1 MLSKKRLY
9 IHLLQSIIS
18 LEAAVSTPGTPSW
31 FRVLCLKAM
40 GIKVKDSIWVSE
52 NTWFVNPEKLTLGRE
67 VCIGEAS
74 RIICHAPISIG
85 DQFLGAAGL
94 YIDSGSHDVN
104 TLLPS
109 SAPITIGNRVWCG
122 MRVTIC
128 AGVSIGDDVVIG
140 AGSVVTKSL
149 PSGYLAVGV
158 PAKPIRKLER
168 ANIDTI
174 MVS

>member
-9 IHLLQSIIS
+9 IHLLQTIIS
-18 LEAAVSTPGTPSW
+18 WEAAVSTPGTPSW
-31 FRVLCLKAM
+31 FRILCLKAM
-40 GIKVKDSIWVSE
+40 GVKVNGSVWVSE
-52 NTWFVNPEKLTLGRE
+52 KTWFVNPEKLTLGRE

-74 RIICHAPISIG
+74 RLICHAPITIG

-94 YIDSGSHDVN
+94 YIDTGSHDIN
-104 TLLPS
+104 TLKPS
-109 SAPITIGNRVWCG
+109 SAPVTIGNRVWCG

-140 AGSVVTKSL
+140 AGSVVTRSL
-149 PSGYLAVGV
+149 PSGCLAVGV

-168 ANIDTI
+168 SDIDNI
-174 MVS
+174 MVV